1 MKKVTKLIDYKNML
15 LKRAGDLRVSRG
27 LIDEDAD
34 AEDVMFEL
42 ECSWDIEPEHLDLG
56 FVMRKNATPDLIYL
70 EGQFCQFVQRIEKDG
85 KETLEIPEKD
95 TPLHQCILVEY
106 TGAYEAFYEN
116 GSLEI
121 TADFKDGFL
130 DGRFIHYSTSFQKI
144 REYGFWGGEKHGLA
158 TLYHP
163 DGRLIS
169 VTPWYQGS
177 RDGDVLRYNGELNQK
192 ITTYSY
198 KEGKIYEISK

>member
-1 MKKVTKLIDYKNML
+1 MKKVINLIHYKNML
-15 LKRAGDLRVSRG
+15 LKRAGDFRVSRD
-27 LIDEDAD
+27 LIDEDAY

-56 FVMRKNATPDLIYL
+56 FVMRKNATTDLIYV
-70 EGQFCQFVQRIEKDG
+70 EGKFCQFLQHIKKDG
-85 KETLEIPEKD
+85 KETLEVPEKD

-106 TGAYEAFYEN
+106 TGEYKTFYEN

-130 DGRFIHYSTSFQKI
+130 DGRFIHYSTAFQKI
-144 REYGFWGGEKHGLA
+144 REYGFWGDEKHGLA
-158 TLYHP
+158 TLFYP
-163 DGRLIS
+163 DGRLKS

-198 KEGKIYEISK
+198 KEGKLYAKSK